1 MDLSSKVEGILSNT
15 EAALQARVNYAGWQ
29 ATLYTLRARG
39 WRNTFS
45 VDQAYA
51 RMQLA
56 LLSPDR
62 ALILKAEV
70 QLGDLLSRTRTSYY
84 HPTELD
90 LLRLKEWHINQVIPS
105 NTMLRM
111 VNVSTTPGAYMESKS
126 FTEVGAMKYYGFEE
140 QTAIEEPQGLIV
152 DPDNVMQV
160 LEMIKQAQSPEQ
172 ARIRERARR
181 GEIQPKLN
189 AQVFSIAS

>member
-70 QLGDLLSRTRTSYY
+70 QLGEVLSMSRTLDYYRTE
-84 HPTELD
+84 PD
-90 LLRLKEWHINQVIPS
+90 LLRLKEWHINHVIPS
-105 NTMLRM
+105 QAVLRL
-111 VNVSTTPGAYMESKS
+111 MEVPSVVDTDWS
-126 FTEVGAMKYYGFEE
+126 QRVYTEVSAMKYYGFED
-140 QTAIEEPQGLIV
+140 QPIVEEPQGLIV